1 MYVRKVGRP
10 RLEWAT
16 EVYKLALS
24 AAAGHPQNLEAA
36 LLDEHTWRCLAKAH
50 VGR

>member
-1 MYVRKVGRP
+1 MRRVGRP

-24 AAAGHPQNLEAA
+24 AAASHPQSLEQA
-36 LLDEHTWRCLAKAH
+36 LLDENTWRSLAKAH
-50 VGR
+50 MER